1 MEPPLAANRSVPPS
15 RAAASAAAAATTTRE
30 RRRRAREEEEEEG
43 SAAAS
48 EVDGAAAVE
57 SIAAATVR
65 VSGGERAG
73 SGRQRG
79 VELERRRGS
88 ESEASSTVA
97 RAPPGRWGGVPFP
110 TQPAGGSGHRHVGPA
125 ASDLFVRGWLA
136 RGHD

>member
-1 MEPPLAANRSVPPS
+1 MEPPPLAANRSVPPS
-15 RAAASAAAAATTTRE
+15 RAPAPGPDAAAAAAKATTRE
-30 RRRRAREEEEEEG
+30 RRLRAREEG

-65 VSGGERAG
+65 VSGGVRAG

-79 VELERRRGS
+79 VELERRWRGS

-97 RAPPGRWGGVPFP
+97 RAPPGRWDGAPFP

-125 ASDLFVRGWLA
+125 GRESLNELR
-136 RGHD
+136 